1 MIEVLFKKLY
11 DDVEVPQYAHP
22 GDSGFDI
29 AVHNF
34 KHLYSSQE
42 MCPDGIPKGDNL
54 MFQDNKVYTLSDG
67 TPRRTP
73 IEWVTLSP
81 HSRVLVGT
89 GYSIAI
95 KPEWY
100 ELQVRSRGSY
110 SLKQGLIVCNSP
122 GTVDNGYRGEIGV
135 ILLNTSAFHITIK
148 KGDRVAQG
156 VFTHISAGIFIVSET
171 LPDTKRGSGAYGSTD
186 KPYRR
191 STSDLNKQMDMDY

>member
-29 AVHNF
+29 VVHNF
-34 KHLYSSQE
+34 KSLYTAQE
-42 MCPDGIPKGDNL
+42 VNPEG
-54 MFQDNKVYTLSDG
+54 FQNSFAVDDKEE
-67 TPRRTP
+67 
-73 IEWVTLSP
+73 IILSP
-81 HSRVLVGT
+81 HSRVLIGT
-89 GYSIAI
+89 GYCIAI

-100 ELQVRSRGSY
+100 ELQIRSRSGLA
-110 SLKQGLIVCNSP
+110 LKQGLVVLNSP
-122 GTVDNGYRGEIGV
+122 GTVDNGYRGEIGA
-135 ILLNTSAFHITIK
+135 ILCNTSAFHITVK

-171 LPDTKRGSGAYGSTD
+171 LPDSSRGAGGYGSSD

-191 STSDLNKQMDMDY
+191 STSDLNKQMDMGY